1 MRSTRF
7 IQLLMVAVSATATSA
22 LHLDAGLFGGVY
34 HEGAVKRQDD
44 NVSEDANPIQS
55 LLAADDPTS
64 VTQDSSPTTASEED
78 EATSTTERTT
88 VAVPSTA
95 PTAAPTR
102 ESTTE
107 QTTPTAQPT
116 TPTTEDTPTT
126 TERTTTDNDAP
137 TTAPTGVSRTTT
149 ATNGNE
155 PTTTTEGD
163 RTDQTTATSAAPE
176 ETQRSTQTSSWTSV
190 ITETAVVTQTDENGQ
205 QTTFST
211 QTTRTSTGAA
221 LVTSDADSNNP
232 GMSKDNQKII
242 IGVTVGV
249 GGAIILG
256 AAALLY
262 WRLRNKKRSG
272 EENED
277 LVSYGTGFPGPG
289 TAEKSEP
296 ASSPGGRSPFQS
308 TLESYHAPTSTNAAS
323 NF

>member
-1 MRSTRF
+1 
-7 IQLLMVAVSATATSA
+7 MVAVSATATSG

-44 NVSEDANPIQS
+44 SVSEEANPIES
-55 LLAADDPTS
+55 LLAVDDPTS
-64 VTQDSSPTTASEED
+64 VTQESTPTTASEEE

-95 PTAAPTR
+95 PTVAPTR
-102 ESTTE
+102 ESTTQE
-107 QTTPTAQPT
+107 T
-116 TPTTEDTPTT
+116 TPTTAPTTAPTTEDNTPTP
-126 TERTTTDNDAP
+126 TERTTTDNTL
-137 TTAPTGVSRTTT
+137 TTAPPGVSRTTT
-149 ATNGNE
+149 ATNGNDVT
-155 PTTTTEGD
+155 PTTGGGD
-163 RTDQTTATSAAPE
+163 RTDQTTATSEAPE

-190 ITETAVVTQTDENGQ
+190 ITETAVVTSTDENGQ

-221 LVTSDADSNNP
+221 LVTTDADSSNP
-232 GMSKDNQKII
+232 GMTKDTQKIV